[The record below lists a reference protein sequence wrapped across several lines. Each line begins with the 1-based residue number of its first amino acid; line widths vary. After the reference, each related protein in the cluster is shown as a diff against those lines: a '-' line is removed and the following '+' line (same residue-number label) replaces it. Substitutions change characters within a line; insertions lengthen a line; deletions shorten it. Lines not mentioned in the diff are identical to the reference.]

1 MGLDDRIFILDVSD
15 TLMLGAIS
23 ESGRYIASCT
33 TDMDDN
39 GILKLIDRENN
50 YTVKR
55 SVNVGDT
62 VLSNSSGST
71 YLQFFDDDTKL
82 IIGTDLYLKIYNV
95 NDFSLFKNFSTGHS
109 TEYLDIN
116 YQETY
121 ILTMSYYDSNLINTS
136 DYTIDFT
143 LNGTGEGGC
152 LNDKGKIIISN
163 DGNGYYLTIHDIAT
177 NTQEK
182 EIDFTNN
189 NINQVWAAYDE
200 KVLLDTSNQGLC
212 IFNTRTNNITSIPHS
227 VGEQQYFIN
236 QGDYIFITSEDQ
248 DAQIYRTRDMEPIT
262 SGLSGSN
269 YMDDI
274 FFNPKNC
281 EYYIKVRNDTWYG
294 YELQRWK
301 QNVYFIDWKGSKIIG
316 RDNYLKL
323 NFQLPK
329 VLLGETDIIRQ
340 VKIKNS
346 TPVSITNISVSKAN
360 LPTGLDIKFSK
371 TESPFDNLDSLNF
384 SSVYSKDQEQ
394 PFYIQVS
401 STSEATKGIG
411 NFDLKLDYDFVN

>member
-1 MGLDDRIFILDVSD
+1 
-15 TLMLGAIS
+15 
-23 ESGRYIASCT
+23 
-33 TDMDDN
+33 
-39 GILKLIDRENN
+39 
-50 YTVKR
+50 
-55 SVNVGDT
+55 
-62 VLSNSSGST
+62 
-71 YLQFFDDDTKL
+71 LQFFDDDTKL
-82 IIGTDLYLKIYNV
+82 IIGTTEYFKIYNV
-95 NDFSLFKNFSTGHS
+95 NDFSLFKSFYTGFSS
-109 TEYLDIN
+109 MFLDIN

-121 ILTMSYYDSNLINTS
+121 ILTLSSTDNGTKLINTS

-143 LNGTGEGGC
+143 LNGTREGGC

-163 DGNGYYLTIHDIAT
+163 DGDGDYLRIHDIAT

-189 NINQVWAAYDE
+189 NINEVWAAYDE

-212 IFNTRTNNITSIPHS
+212 IFNTRTNNITSIPHT

-236 QGDYIFITSEDQ
+236 QGDYIFITSEEEDG
-248 DAQIYRTRDMEPIT
+248 QIYRTRDMEPIT
-262 SGLSGSN
+262 SGLSGSDN
-269 YMDDI
+269 MEHI

-281 EYYIKVRNDTWYG
+281 EYYIRTSNIYWSVR
-294 YELQRWK
+294 ELQRWK

-384 SSVYSKDQEQ
+384 SSVLSKDQEQ